1 MSRRRFT
8 EIEVIET
15 LLIQGEMIRCFRCK
29 EPFTLENVQ
38 TKNIQKEHLHE
49 LALDGPDKPF
59 NCRFSHRDAP
69 CHHTVT
75 NGTPATS
82 AGSSKHRL
90 AKTRGTRAEKFAVQ
104 KKPLDQERDQK
115 SRFGFSRKTA
125 RA

>member
-1 MSRRRFT
+1 MSRRRFS

-15 LLIQGEMIRCFRCK
+15 LLIQGETVRCFRCK

-49 LALDGPDKPF
+49 VALDGPDKPF

-75 NGTPATS
+75 NGTPATT
-82 AGSSKHRL
+82 AGSSQHRL
-90 AKTRGTRAEKFAVQ
+90 AKTRGTRAAKFAV
-104 KKPLDQERDQK
+104 KKQRLDKPREKRRTYGNTTFTR
-115 SRFGFSRKTA
+115 SA
-125 RA
+125 